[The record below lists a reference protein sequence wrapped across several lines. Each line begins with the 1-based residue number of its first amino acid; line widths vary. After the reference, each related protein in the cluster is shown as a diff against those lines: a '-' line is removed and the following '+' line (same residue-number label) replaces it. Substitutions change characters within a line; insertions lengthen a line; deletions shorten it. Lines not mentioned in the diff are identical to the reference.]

1 MWHAGGP
8 CGARLEALGLR
19 TFDNASGLEE
29 GCDPQV
35 SASQPLAAVGPGFP
49 AVSKKLVARIRANE
63 YVDFAELP
71 PAKGKNRPVTQA
83 MEGQVL
89 VVQAADLLQ
98 SRKVIPDLATWSQCF
113 ALYVAILAPAQ
124 PERVQDL
131 MAYQA
136 IIAKASSKY
145 RWPSWVV
152 YDQNFRLEVA
162 GNPDQPWAKVDPSI
176 YALSFTGQTI
186 SVENWCSR
194 CQCLDHTTSNCPA
207 APARKRPWHSAQGSP
222 APPAQRWSGSQ
233 DHPAQR
239 WSGSQEHQ
247 VCLKYNR
254 FGGDCKFGKQ
264 CKFRHVCSSCGDPHP
279 VSKCKEGAKKSDPSA
294 SGQ

>member
-1 MWHAGGP
+1 M
-8 CGARLEALGLR
+8 
-19 TFDNASGLEE
+19 
-29 GCDPQV
+29 
-35 SASQPLAAVGPGFP
+35 
-49 AVSKKLVARIRANE
+49 
-63 YVDFAELP
+63 
-71 PAKGKNRPVTQA
+71 
-83 MEGQVL
+83 L
-89 VVQAADLLQ
+89 VVQAAYLLQ
-98 SRKVIPDLATWSQCF
+98 SRKVIPDSATWSQCF

-186 SVENWCSR
+186 SAENWCSR

-264 CKFRHVCSSCGDPHP
+264 CKFRHVYAVP
-279 VSKCKEGAKKSDPSA
+279 VEIPTRCQNARRGPKKVTPQQVGSD
-294 SGQ
+294 G